1 MIKSTLLSALLLLGV
16 YCAKAQSTF
25 SVTATGTNSTI
36 DAAITYTTNIWTQYL
51 NSAIP
56 IKVNVVYTNLTG
68 AGPLAVTFPNGEKD
82 FSGAPKTG
90 TWYSTCLAN
99 SIAGIELNPGEFDMD
114 IYVNSAVDYYFGT
127 DGNPGINQ
135 YDFVSVFLHEIAHG
149 LGALSLTKIDAGIGS
164 FGLLDSSSTAPF
176 TASFPFPQLNGLP
189 SVWDSFLIN
198 GSGQLIAD
206 TLIFTNVSNV
216 LGSEFESDDLYF
228 SGPSATVVNGG
239 STPKIF
245 APNTYES
252 GSSLQHFDEASFPNP
267 SGNSL
272 LTPYFFNAE
281 VEHDPGDL
289 LMAALTDIGWST
301 VSVGV
306 SEMNELSI
314 VAYPNPVENVVQFKW
329 NQHNNETV
337 LLHLYSSN
345 GKLLRSVSMSS
356 PLQVDM
362 SEMAT
367 GIYIYKAILKGAA
380 ISGILQKR

>member
-16 YCAKAQSTF
+16 YCAKAQSAF

-90 TWYSTCLAN
+90 IWYSTCLAN
-99 SIAGIELNPGEFDMD
+99 SIAGVELNPGEFDMD

-206 TLIFTNVSNV
+206 TLIFTNVSNM

-245 APNTYES
+245 APTTYES

-289 LMAALTDIGWST
+289 LMAALIDIGWST
-301 VSVGV
+301 VNVGI
-306 SEMNELSI
+306 SEIADLLV
-314 VAYPNPVENVVQFKW
+314 VAYPNPVENVVRFKI
-329 NQHNNETV
+329 NLQTSEPILFRLYDSSGKVVSSFSTTSSKELNMNEF
-337 LLHLYSSN
+337 
-345 GKLLRSVSMSS
+345 
-356 PLQVDM
+356 
-362 SEMAT
+362 AA
-367 GIYIYKAILKGAA
+367 GIYIYQANCNGAVT
-380 ISGILQKR
+380 SGILQKR